1 MKLRERLKADK
12 AALARL
18 QGKDKIEF
26 LWDYYK
32 LPIISLACVLV
43 IAVLVLL
50 SGTGHRDVAMY
61 AVLVN
66 TDRLDEAPDPAIL
79 ETLLEQG
86 GMELRGKRIDVSVD
100 LYLGQDYDQLNDGQ
114 TIQVLAA
121 LFGIRGLD
129 FFAAD
134 EPVFRSYAE
143 QDAFVDLSLL
153 IEPALLE
160 GHSGDLYYYENSEG
174 RQILGG
180 VILHAG
186 SPLHRAGYYHGDIVV
201 GAAASAQNLEAAV
214 LFLKQLL

>member
-1 MKLRERLKADK
+1 MKFRERLQADK

-18 QGKDKIEF
+18 QGREKIEF

-32 LPIISLACVLV
+32 LPILSLACVLV
-43 IAVLVLL
+43 IGGLVIL

-66 TDRLDEAPDPAIL
+66 TDRLDETPDPAAL
-79 ETLLEQG
+79 EMLLEQG
-86 GMELRGKRIDVSVD
+86 GMELRGKRIDVSAD
-100 LYLGQDYDQLNDGQ
+100 LYLGQDYDELNDGQ
-114 TIQVLAA
+114 TVQVLAA

-153 IEPALLE
+153 IEPELLADRA
-160 GHSGDLYYYENSEG
+160 GDLYYYENSEG

-180 VILHAG
+180 VVLHAG
-186 SPLHRAGYYHGDIVV
+186 SPLHRAGYYHGDVVV

>member
-32 LPIISLACVLV
+32 LPIIAIACVVVLSVLV
-43 IAVLVLL
+43 ILA
-50 SGTGHRDVAMY
+50 GTGHRDVAMY

-66 TDRLDEAPDPAIL
+66 TDRLDETPDPAAL

-86 GMELRGKRIDVSVD
+86 GMELKGRRIDVSAD
-100 LYLGQDYDQLNDGQ
+100 LYLGQDYDGLNDGQ

-134 EPVFRSYAE
+134 EDVFRSYAE

-153 IEPALLE
+153 IEPELLE

-186 SPLHRAGYYHGDIVV
+186 SPLHRAGYYHADVVV

-214 LFLKQLL
+214 CFLKQLL

>member
-1 MKLRERLKADK
+1 MKFRERLQADR

-32 LPIISLACVLV
+32 LPILSLVCVLV
-43 IAVLVLL
+43 IGVLVIL

-66 TDRLDEAPDPAIL
+66 TDRLDEAPDAAVL
-79 ETLLEQG
+79 EALLEQG
-86 GMELRGKRIDVSVD
+86 GMELRGKRIDVSAD
-100 LYLGQDYDQLNDGQ
+100 LYLGQDDDRLNDGQ

-134 EPVFRSYAE
+134 EPVFRRYAQ

-160 GHSGDLYYYENSEG
+160 GHAGDLYYYENSEG

-186 SPLHRAGYYHGDIVV
+186 SPLHRAGYYHGDVVV